1 MLEKNIRE
9 KVVVI
14 DKIENWENAV
24 KLAAKPLLL
33 DNSITENYVRSMVNN
48 VKKFGAYI
56 VINDVIALAHSR
68 PEDGVNRNC
77 LSLLKINEG
86 VVFDEALDNK
96 VYLIFVLGA
105 VDNRS
110 HMSILLK
117 LMEIIDNELIT
128 KLIESSSI
136 NEVTELLEVKIYKNL
151 TRAEK
156 VCIIRLIKN

>member
-9 KVVVI
+9 KVVIV
-14 DKIENWENAV
+14 DKIENWENAI

-33 DNSITENYVRSMVNN
+33 DNSITENYVRAMVNN

-56 VINDVIALAHSR
+56 VINDVLALAHSR

-86 VVFDEALDNK
+86 VVFDEVLGSR

-105 VDNRS
+105 VNNSS
-110 HMSILLK
+110 HMDILLK
-117 LMEIIDNELIT
+117 LMEIIDNESLIK
-128 KLIESSSI
+128 KLTEAVSI
-136 NEVTELLEVKIYKNL
+136 NEITELLEEVI
-151 TRAEK
+151 
-156 VCIIRLIKN
+156 

>member
-9 KVVVI
+9 KVVIV
-14 DKIENWENAV
+14 DKIENWENAI

-33 DNSITENYVRSMVNN
+33 DNSITENYVRAMVNN

-56 VINDVIALAHSR
+56 VINDVLALAHSR

-86 VVFDEALDNK
+86 VVFDEALGSK

-105 VDNRS
+105 VNNSS
-110 HMSILLK
+110 HMDILLK
-117 LMEIIDNELIT
+117 LMEIIDNESLIK
-128 KLIESSSI
+128 KLTEAVSI
-136 NEVTELLEVKIYKNL
+136 NEITELLEEVI
-151 TRAEK
+151 
-156 VCIIRLIKN
+156 

>member
-9 KVVVI
+9 KVVIV
-14 DKIENWENAV
+14 DKIENWENAI

-33 DNSITENYVRSMVNN
+33 DNSITENYVRAMVNN

-56 VINDVIALAHSR
+56 VINDVLALAHSR

-86 VVFDEALDNK
+86 VVFDEALGSK

-105 VDNRS
+105 VNNSS
-110 HMSILLK
+110 HMGILLK
-117 LMEIIDNELIT
+117 LMEIIDNESLIK
-128 KLIESSSI
+128 KLTEAVSI
-136 NEVTELLEVKIYKNL
+136 NEITELLEEVI
-151 TRAEK
+151 
-156 VCIIRLIKN
+156 